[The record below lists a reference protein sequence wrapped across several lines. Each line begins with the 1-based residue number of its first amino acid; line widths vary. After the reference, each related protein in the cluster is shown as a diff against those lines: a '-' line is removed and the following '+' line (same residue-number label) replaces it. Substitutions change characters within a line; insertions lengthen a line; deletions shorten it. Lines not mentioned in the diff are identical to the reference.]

1 MVMRYWPVV
10 SVDYTNDS
18 MSASINNA
26 VSNPYDKGQCNVY
39 YDLWKTWIF
48 EIRQDCIED
57 ILEEGQDYDTSKYQH
72 AMIASSDG
80 QVLRNGVNFSIYS
93 FSRRKLSLI

>member
-1 MVMRYWPVV
+1 MMVMRYWPVV

-39 YDLWKTWIF
+39 YDLWKT
-48 EIRQDCIED
+48 
-57 ILEEGQDYDTSKYQH
+57 
-72 AMIASSDG
+72 
-80 QVLRNGVNFSIYS
+80 
-93 FSRRKLSLI
+93 